1 MMTLM
6 AATKNKTAQKSSDPN
21 EEAKELS
28 ALLEKAMEQPGVKEV
43 MEVYGDWAKPNEVAT
58 TFQAYQ
64 NPYPP
69 NTVSSSSEPV

>member
-1 MMTLM
+1 MTLM
-6 AATKNKTAQKSSDPN
+6 AATKTKTPQKSSDPN
-21 EEAKELS
+21 EGAKQLS
-28 ALLEKAMEQPGVKEV
+28 VLLAKAMEQPGVKEV
-43 MEVYGDWAKPNEVAT
+43 MQVYGEWSKANEVTT